1 MIVFQDGIL
10 KMMKNKKGVSMSKIK
25 KLEAKI
31 KEEKMTKLQ
40 KLEAELKKEK
50 AKELY
55 IVFMSPGSF
64 MSESN
69 SKKIKTKDIKTA
81 VLMAKS
87 IKQRYGASPYG
98 FHYEDGNGKQKGPFY
113 YITGT
118 LRRYEEIPDTREFN
132 ILKSNMYCNEWPIVI
147 ENKNSYRVT
156 RPFEEKDVIVD
167 WDGNITIKGNDKELV
182 EYRKRFIKNKE
193 EKRREERRKERE
205 VKCA

>member
-1 MIVFQDGIL
+1 
-10 KMMKNKKGVSMSKIK
+10 MSKIK

-64 MSESN
+64 VSESDT
-69 SKKIKTKDIKTA
+69 KKIKTKDIKIA
-81 VLMAKS
+81 VSMVKA
-87 IKQRYGASPYG
+87 IRQRPYG
-98 FHYEDGNGKQKGPFY
+98 FYYEDGNGKQKGPFY

-118 LRRYEEIPDTREFN
+118 LQRYEEIPNTREFD
-132 ILKSNMYCNEWPIVI
+132 ILKSNMRCNEWPIVI
-147 ENKNSYRVT
+147 ENRNSYRIT
-156 RPFEEKDVIVD
+156 RPFGEKDVVID

-182 EYRKRFIKNKE
+182 KYRKQFKKQ
-193 EKRREERRKERE
+193 K
-205 VKCA
+205 